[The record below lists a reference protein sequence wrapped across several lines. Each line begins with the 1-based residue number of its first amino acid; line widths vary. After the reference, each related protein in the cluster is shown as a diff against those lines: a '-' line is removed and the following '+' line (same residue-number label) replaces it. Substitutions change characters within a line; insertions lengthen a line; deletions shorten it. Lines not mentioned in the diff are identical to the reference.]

1 MRDSSESADRASRLV
16 QAAARLV
23 AQEGIAAATARAVAS
38 AAGVSPS
45 AINYN
50 LGGMERLLSSAFALG
65 AQEASDWLA
74 ARARE
79 VAMLPPGPDGAARAL
94 EHVLIEWTGPARPLA
109 LLYQEAVAEG
119 VGLDWTRAWASFWR
133 ETAQALDLPPI
144 AGRALHAFFESE
156 ALYHLSPWSP
166 ALERAVLR
174 DMVDHFAAV
183 WLDAPARP
191 EAGALLAAERAA
203 GARPHG
209 SVPLSAMRIAA
220 AAAEVVEEKGLA
232 GLTHRAVAAR
242 AGVTTGAVTHYFR
255 TVEDLVGGAIRGQ
268 VAAMEAEAVEAAETA
283 PHIDEV
289 LTLERL
295 REVLT
300 FHARA
305 ERPASPVLR
314 RRRLFLAALRRADL
328 AGAGAVIRYSHGGTL
343 RDSLG
348 RVTGRSAEEVVLAA
362 GVASRL
368 LSAIW
373 FACRADNDPAAG
385 REALADWVLA
395 RLR

>member
-1 MRDSSESADRASRLV
+1 MV

-23 AQEGIAAATARAVAS
+23 AQEGIAAATARAVAG

-65 AQEASDWLA
+65 TQEAGDWLA

-119 VGLDWTRAWASFWR
+119 VGLDWTRAWAGFWR
-133 ETAQALDLPPI
+133 ETAQTLDLPPI

-203 GARPHG
+203 G
-209 SVPLSAMRIAA
+209 
-220 AAAEVVEEKGLA
+220 
-232 GLTHRAVAAR
+232 
-242 AGVTTGAVTHYFR
+242 
-255 TVEDLVGGAIRGQ
+255 
-268 VAAMEAEAVEAAETA
+268 
-283 PHIDEV
+283 
-289 LTLERL
+289 
-295 REVLT
+295 
-300 FHARA
+300 
-305 ERPASPVLR
+305 
-314 RRRLFLAALRRADL
+314 
-328 AGAGAVIRYSHGGTL
+328 
-343 RDSLG
+343 
-348 RVTGRSAEEVVLAA
+348 
-362 GVASRL
+362 
-368 LSAIW
+368 
-373 FACRADNDPAAG
+373 
-385 REALADWVLA
+385 
-395 RLR
+395 